1 MPPVFTA
8 EKVFNTAIRIERNG
22 AAFYAA
28 AAKQTSNE
36 AMKKL
41 LLQLS
46 SAERIHAQAY
56 TRLKSMLL
64 KSQEAGKAL
73 ETDGILQQYLLAFA
87 KGGIFNLTMDTVKAL
102 AEMRTIQEIL
112 EFSIERERDSILF
125 YTAVKELVPRKLG
138 RSKVDAI
145 IYEEMAHLAILNQE
159 LARHQ

>member
-8 EKVFNTAIRIERNG
+8 EKVFNTAIKIERNG

-41 LLQLS
+41 FLQLS
-46 SAERIHAQAY
+46 AAERTHAQVY
-56 TRLKSMLL
+56 VRLKGMILE
-64 KSQEAGKAL
+64 SQKAGKGL
-73 ETDGILQQYLLAFA
+73 ETEGILQQYLHAFA

-102 AEMRTIQEIL
+102 AEMRSFQEIL
-112 EFSIERERDSILF
+112 EFAIERERDSILF
-125 YTAVKELVPRKLG
+125 YTAVKELVPKKLG

-145 IYEEMAHLAILNQE
+145 IYEEMAHLATLNQE
-159 LARHQ
+159 LARHK